1 MGIWHWVRKCVD
13 DVWMLQDLYGVSWG
27 GDRRLS
33 RVTMMWH
40 CDVTQ
45 NVTPDTVMVHG
56 HCEMRGD
63 HPHSGV
69 IITTYTSYTATWH
82 ERQSEDGVL
91 DLKAGCSVV
100 IKAHMNMSSLPGS
113 FKHHLLHDIQY
124 TDTQHSL
131 LQSRPWFFCRWAK
144 FKLGVGLVRWEMSFL
159 THHDIICK
167 THSPMSLFAN
177 IRRIGDQEWLLGI
190 AFQFCYRCIKES
202 PFFI

>member
-1 MGIWHWVRKCVD
+1 MWHWVRKCVD

-45 NVTPDTVMVHG
+45 NVTPDTEMVHG

-63 HPHSGV
+63 HPHSSV
-69 IITTYTSYTATWH
+69 IITTYTSYTATWD
-82 ERQSEDGVL
+82 EKQSEDGVL

-124 TDTQHSL
+124 TDTTHYSSHVPGFSVVELSLSWALGRWGGRCHS
-131 LQSRPWFFCRWAK
+131 
-144 FKLGVGLVRWEMSFL
+144 
-159 THHDIICK
+159 
-167 THSPMSLFAN
+167 SP
-177 IRRIGDQEWLLGI
+177 ITI
-190 AFQFCYRCIKES
+190 
-202 PFFI
+202 